1 MEFVLDS
8 TRTIIMT
15 DNLRRSGFLGSGWRK
30 NQ

>member
-15 DNLRRSGFLGSGWRK
+15 DNLRRSGFLGSR
-30 NQ
+30 